1 MEKFRIQVT
10 QEEVWQIRNIL
21 VSEYHRD
28 RANIRYDRQRIAKG
42 IERDTIMYPLEER
55 EKHLRQLG
63 RLLKKLSR
71 YHTEKWFIR

>member
-10 QEEVWQIRNIL
+10 QEEVWQIRNTL
-21 VSEYHRD
+21 VSQYHCD
-28 RANIRYDRQRIAKG
+28 RANIRYHRQKIAKG
-42 IERDTIMYPLEER
+42 IERDSIMYPLEER
-55 EKHLRQLG
+55 EKHLKKLV